1 MQNQI
6 GGGNFTGPE
15 LGKIITQLGP
25 NIPVAWINRNMNGA
39 WVWAGAAAG
48 PGNGW
53 TPRGEEGEG
62 GDS

>member
-25 NIPVAWINRNMNGA
+25 NIPVA
-39 WVWAGAAAG
+39 
-48 PGNGW
+48 
-53 TPRGEEGEG
+53 
-62 GDS
+62 